1 MTTPKDSPQRILIVA
16 LDNLGDLVFTSAL
29 TPPLRERFPDAS
41 IDIWSKAYTAD
52 VARLVPHVGSV
63 IAADP
68 PWAVHPQ
75 RDRPSLGAFLRS
87 VAAIRS
93 SRYDVALL
101 TGSAW
106 RAAAAVWFTRTP
118 TRIGGRRRRN
128 AAFLTHVLSPDD
140 PTRPVVQDQARLLAP
155 LGIASPRA
163 TYALD
168 ASRLGTLR
176 DSIAASLPSPFAAL
190 HPFAAVADK
199 RTPLVAWIEVA
210 RRLGDRGLPVVWCGT
225 TEELRALRD
234 HDLPASSRCV
244 DEWDGGSLVS
254 TAATLSLASV
264 FAGHDSGPLHVAASF
279 GVPVLDVFVGGN
291 PARYS
296 PQGIGRSRVFRVASP
311 AQTTGADILTEI
323 DALRLTSAS

>member
-1 MTTPKDSPQRILIVA
+1 MSARKDSPQRILIVA

-29 TPPLRERFPDAS
+29 TPPLHERFPDAS

-63 IAADP
+63 LAADP

-75 RDRPSLGAFLRS
+75 RGRPPLGPFLRS

-93 SRYDVALL
+93 NRYDVALL

-106 RAAAAVWFTRTP
+106 RTAAAVWLTRTP
-118 TRIGGRRRRN
+118 VRIGGRRHRN
-128 AAFLTHVLSPDD
+128 AGFLTHVLLPDD

-155 LGIASPRA
+155 LGIASPRDR
-163 TYALD
+163 YALD
-168 ASRLGTLR
+168 PSRLGTLR
-176 DSIAASLPSPFAAL
+176 ESIASSLPSPFAAL
-190 HPFAAVADK
+190 HPFAAVASK

-210 RRLGDRGLPVVWCGT
+210 HRLDDRGLPVVWCGT
-225 TEELRALRD
+225 ADELRALRD
-234 HDLPASSRCV
+234 HKLPASSRCV
-244 DEWDGGSLVS
+244 DEWDGGSLIS
-254 TAATLSLASV
+254 TAATLSLASLFV
-264 FAGHDSGPLHVAASF
+264 GHDSGPLHVAASF

-296 PQGIGRSRVFRVASP
+296 PQGTGPSRVFRVASA
-311 AQTTGADILTEI
+311 AQTSAAEILHEI